1 MRDDLSDFEGTLQEC
16 AELQAAQE
24 SVRDWLKR
32 RMLDPEVLPG
42 KKGDSQGIYEK
53 HQVVRPSP
61 SAQAARHKAPKLH
74 QCRDCEL
81 MIGGTAWRCP
91 EHRRA
96 HRLAKQGAAQHR
108 IYMRNKK
115 AAAATA

>member
-1 MRDDLSDFEGTLQEC
+1 MRDDLSDFEGTPEERAQLWQ
-16 AELQAAQE
+16 AQE
-24 SVRDWLKR
+24 SVRDWLRR

-42 KKGDSQGIYEK
+42 QKGTSQGIYEK
-53 HQVVRPSP
+53 HQVVTPSP
-61 SAQAARHKAPKLH
+61 SSIAARHKPPKLH

-96 HRLAKQGAAQHR
+96 HRLAKQLASQHR
-108 IYMRNKK
+108 ICARKK
-115 AAAATA
+115 AAV